1 MRSTHRTEAR
11 RTSTACSSYDT
22 FVDGMIR
29 GTVDTV
35 RIGMLCDSGTAAREE
50 CDAGRAAVD
59 AINNKFDGYF
69 DDLLPLTKLE
79 VEVEEF
85 DGTQC

>member
-1 MRSTHRTEAR
+1 MASLGASSSVQQIVLGFANGVPSSAT
-11 RTSTACSSYDT
+11 RTSTSCSSYDT

-50 CDAGRAAVD
+50 QERRGACARGAVRW
-59 AINNKFDGYF
+59 
-69 DDLLPLTKLE
+69 
-79 VEVEEF
+79 
-85 DGTQC
+85 